1 MGGLDEFLFD
11 KRKILRS
18 VLFPRPARAFLYHC
32 YFLLKYFSCLKF
44 SIEIIYLHDA
54 RKGRAAGNSASRGG
68 VPQAAGRFDLTST
81 GCRIAASPRERE
93 STRSTGKRASEERL
107 PQQKVGSDA
116 GRPHGG
122 ASVSRRAGQHD
133 DAEKAGTTP
142 GHAKVGNATGPM
154 EMLVYLLYRIFRFL
168 TAADQL
174 RRRGWM
180 RNGIWTDTGPVC

>member
-1 MGGLDEFLFD
+1 MRAQSLTDDGCCGTLNLLCSPASCGLFYTMFVFYKKRFLTLLSKNNKLSSRCTGRPGGGEQA
-11 KRKILRS
+11 
-18 VLFPRPARAFLYHC
+18 P
-32 YFLLKYFSCLKF
+32 
-44 SIEIIYLHDA
+44 
-54 RKGRAAGNSASRGG
+54 RGG

-174 RRRGWM
+174 RRREWM
-180 RNGIWTDTGPVC
+180 RKQSGR

>member
-1 MGGLDEFLFD
+1 MGSRCTGGPLRLGLSFLCSFA
-11 KRKILRS
+11 R
-18 VLFPRPARAFLYHC
+18 FQRAFLYLC
-32 YFLLKYFSCLKF
+32 CRLL
-44 SIEIIYLHDA
+44 SIYVDIFRQVSKNES
-54 RKGRAAGNSASRGG
+54 RRTGRPGGGEQAPRGG

-174 RRRGWM
+174 RRREWM
-180 RNGIWTDTGPVC
+180 RKQSGR

>member
-1 MGGLDEFLFD
+1 M
-11 KRKILRS
+11 
-18 VLFPRPARAFLYHC
+18 FPRRT
-32 YFLLKYFSCLKF
+32 
-44 SIEIIYLHDA
+44 
-54 RKGRAAGNSASRGG
+54 GRPGGGEQAPRGG

-93 STRSTGKRASEERL
+93 STRSTGKRAPGGTTTAAKSRFR
-107 PQQKVGSDA
+107 A

-154 EMLVYLLYRIFRFL
+154 
-168 TAADQL
+168 A
-174 RRRGWM
+174 
-180 RNGIWTDTGPVC
+180 